1 MAEKQIRIRS
11 TFILR
16 LALYLA
22 ALAIVAGMA
31 LVFVMIANRV
41 DLAAILGMQIL
52 AAILGTLL
60 IAVLL
65 VVLARILKLLEQQA
79 RQNTQLIAA
88 MEKMQATLAERP
100 AARAVEMEKEASA
113 TEAAAGAGKVP
124 EGYQLMPDIY
134 PLLDALHEVR
144 DILLLSEEQRATMR
158 RQQEQARRE
167 QTLASIH
174 TALDQGMWD
183 LATLRM
189 ADLPANDPARTEIQN
204 RIAALREEARKKA
217 IGATREQLHHLMAIT
232 NWSRAEELTAEL
244 AAQFPDDAEVRE
256 LAATVKRERDAFAR
270 EQIAHLLA
278 ELKTASDNKDWRRA
292 VLLADELV
300 SRYPNE
306 PAIQR
311 LQADVPTLHENADAQ
326 ERREEEA
333 LFKELLLG
341 QRYDEALQVAQRVM
355 NRFPGSPTAVE
366 LEKLLPKVRQLAE
379 KK

>member
-1 MAEKQIRIRS
+1 MAEKQIRVRS

-31 LVFVMIANRV
+31 LVFVMIANQSFA
-41 DLAAILGMQIL
+41 LAIGVQILG
-52 AAILGTLL
+52 AFLGTLL
-60 IAVLL
+60 LAVLL
-65 VVLARILKLLEQQA
+65 VVLARILKLLEIQA

-88 MEKMQATLAERP
+88 IEKIQTTLTERP
-100 AARAVEMEKEASA
+100 AAPTAEMEKEASA

-144 DILLLSEEQRATMR
+144 DILLLSEEQRAAMR
-158 RQQEQARRE
+158 RQQEQAKRE

-189 ADLPANDPARTEIQN
+189 ADLPANDPARVEIQN
-204 RIAALREEARKKA
+204 RIATLREEARKKA
-217 IGATREQLHHLMAIT
+217 IGATREQLHHLMAIA
-232 NWSRAEELTAEL
+232 NWSRAEEMTAEL

-270 EQIAHLLA
+270 EQIARLLA
-278 ELKTASDNKDWRRA
+278 ELKTASDNKNWRRA

-326 ERREEEA
+326 ERREEET